1 MIRRPPRSTLFP
13 YTTLFRSNQTGLST
27 GCYRYTLTGT
37 DNVGNTSSVQ
47 TTVKVDTSD
56 PTINLSFA
64 NLTGAT
70 ARDRTSAC
78 LKSSHAQRSSS
89 VFSFN
94 GVDNDTDIASY
105 GFPTG
110 AALGTNWSA

>member
-64 NLTGAT
+64 K
-70 ARDRTSAC
+70 DRKTTP
-78 LKSSHAQRSSS
+78 LNSSHDQITHAVSCLNNID
-89 VFSFN
+89 VTGN
-94 GVDNDTDIASY
+94 GVDSDTDIA
-105 GFPTG
+105 
-110 AALGTNWSA
+110 